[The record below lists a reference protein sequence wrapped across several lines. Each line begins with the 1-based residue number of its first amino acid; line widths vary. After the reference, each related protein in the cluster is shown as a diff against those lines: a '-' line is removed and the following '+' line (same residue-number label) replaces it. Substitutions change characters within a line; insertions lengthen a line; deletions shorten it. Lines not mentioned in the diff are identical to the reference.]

1 MRIGF
6 ISTVSGYHWAG
17 SEELWYA
24 AALLALSKNDSVN
37 ISVSSD
43 MKTSLKLKKISE
55 LGAHIYWKNSVI
67 HPRLARITEYFS
79 SSFKPLYAR
88 SDVVLLSLGSLLDP
102 IYIPDLLDSLD
113 TSDVPVI
120 VLCQFNAES
129 LQFSPASRAK
139 IQQLFDASA
148 GQIFVSKYNL
158 QLAQRQLAMNFENAH
173 VICNPIRYKQLEPL
187 PWVQKEPVQ
196 LACVARFE
204 TLWKGQ
210 DVLLEVLAQP
220 QWKARDWHLNL
231 YGSGPDEKYVQQLIR
246 YYDLADRVTCRG
258 YVQDIQSV
266 WANNHVMLLPSRG
279 EGAPLAILEA
289 MMCARPTVTTD
300 VGGNREILV
309 EGQTG
314 WIADA
319 AIPSSFGHSLEQAWQ
334 HQNHWPEIG
343 KAAHQAALHLAA
355 ADPAKQVLE
364 CLQHY
369 QSNAVKPV

>member
-6 ISTVSGYHWAG
+6 ISTVSGYQWAG

-24 AALLALSKNDSVN
+24 AALTALSKNDSVS

-43 MKTSLKLKKISE
+43 MKKALKLKKISE
-55 LGAHIYWKNSVI
+55 LGAHIYWRNSGF
-67 HPRLARITEYFS
+67 HPRLARLKEYFS
-79 SSFKPLYAR
+79 SSFKSLYTK
-88 SDVVLLSLGSLLDP
+88 SDIVLLSLGSLLDP
-102 IYIPDLLDSLD
+102 IYIPDLLGSLN
-113 TSDVPVI
+113 TSNVPVI

-129 LQFSPASRAK
+129 LQFSSANREK
-139 IQQLFDASA
+139 IQRLFDLSA
-148 GQIFVSKYNL
+148 GQIFVSEQNL
-158 QLAQRQLAMNFENAH
+158 QLAQRQLAISFTDAC
-173 VICNPIRYKQLEPL
+173 IIYNPIRCKQIEPL
-187 PWVQKEPVQ
+187 PWVQKETVQ

-231 YGSGPDEKYVQQLIR
+231 YGSGPDEKYIQQLIR
-246 YYDLADRVTCRG
+246 YYGLADRVTCHG

-266 WANNHVMLLPSRG
+266 WANNHVMVLPSRG
-279 EGAPLAILEA
+279 EGAPLAMLEA

-300 VGGNREILV
+300 AGGNREILA

-319 AIPSSFGHSLEQAWQ
+319 ATPNSFGHSLEQAWQ
-334 HQNHWPEIG
+334 HQDHWPEIG

-355 ADPAKQVLE
+355 ADPAKQVLHY
-364 CLQHY
+364 LQHY
-369 QSNAVKPV
+369 QTMQ